1 MFCIFRQESL
11 KFPTILD
18 EVNNKDIE
26 KVIDIDEEDSEARD
40 LTLARRRFEPETVC
54 REYRARRRAVAGDRK
69 IMMEQWWWCYYSI
82 I

>member
-1 MFCIFRQESL
+1 MFFQTGVVKVSDCFRLSKWERE
-11 KFPTILD
+11 I
-18 EVNNKDIE
+18 V
-26 KVIDIDEEDSEARD
+26 KVIAIDEEESEVRD
-40 LTLARRRFEPETVC
+40 LTLATRRFEPETVC